1 MDENKSHED
10 SYLSIES
17 KDIFENI
24 KSKYILIQ
32 IFNNLTKKVLL
43 QIIKYNKRLQ
53 QLLNYNINN
62 YKEFADLYSSIEI
75 EIIPAE
81 NKYGK
86 FININNKDKSHY
98 HIYFDD
104 NNEENK
110 IYDIDERMKV
120 KKITVKID
128 YQINSFGELFDN
140 CDCISSVYFKIF
152 NRDNITNMNSM
163 FARCTSL
170 KEIYF
175 SNFITDNVT
184 DMGLMFYECTSLKE
198 INLLDF
204 NTDNVKD
211 MFHMFSGCSSLKE
224 LNLCKFNTNKVKD
237 MRNMFAGCSS
247 LKEINLSNFTF
258 NNKTYQNK
266 MFSGCSE
273 ELKLKIKAQY
283 QNIGNEAFD

>member
-1 MDENKSHED
+1 MASSFGLNTKISKNVLKKVKSR
-10 SYLSIES
+10 
-17 KDIFENI
+17 
-24 KSKYILIQ
+24 YILKRIMKNVEMLKS
-32 IFNNLTKKVLL
+32 FE
-43 QIIKYNKRLQ
+43 IIRYNKKMQ
-53 QLLNYNINN
+53 NDLNIDIDD
-62 YKEFADLYSSIEI
+62 YKKHSMIKI

-86 FININNKDKSHY
+86 FININNNKDKSHY

-128 YQINSFGELFDN
+128 YQVNSFGELFDN
-140 CDCISSVYFKIF
+140 CDCISSIYFKIF

-283 QNIGNEAFD
+283 QNIRNEAFD